1 MIKPGLAFVSKVSLW
16 PFWTLVEVLL
26 YSDVVHVPVSSF
38 VSSFQHERIATV
50 RNIYTRMQVQD
61 SIHDFI

>member
-1 MIKPGLAFVSKVSLW
+1 
-16 PFWTLVEVLL
+16 
-26 YSDVVHVPVSSF
+26 VHVPVSSF